1 MYRLKLYKTYG
12 FINNKI
18 ASAIRNFLFS
28 EGKIIFKNF
37 LPLPREDNVFHYFL
51 ISFKNSSVLNSYDVW
66 CFIYSSHEE

>member
-28 EGKIIFKNF
+28 EGKIIFENF

-51 ISFKNSSVLNSYDVW
+51 ILNSYDVW